1 MPKNLLKALMK
12 ILIKKMSNKDLLS
25 NVKKLRELTGVGFN
39 DCKFALDE
47 TNGDIEKSIE
57 FLRKKGIA
65 KASKKMSR
73 TASEG
78 LAIVKES
85 KGQISLI
92 EINSETDFVAKNE
105 DFINFCKELSE
116 INFLV
121 RSDINELTKTK
132 MKNDLSVKDNLV
144 NLIAKIGEKI
154 TIRRAKFFDNSNGTN
169 FFYVHSAL
177 DKGIGKIISIVKLEG
192 IQKGKNDEIGN
203 KIAMHIAA
211 SNPLAIDKDNI
222 DKKLVDKEL
231 EIIKAEIVNSG
242 KPKEMAEKISKGKI
256 SKFLNDNSLL
266 NQIWIMDPKKKI
278 TDVLKENS
286 LEKPLKILDFIRYKV
301 GEGV

>member
-1 MPKNLLKALMK
+1 
-12 ILIKKMSNKDLLS
+12 MSNKDLLG
-25 NVKKLRELTGVGFN
+25 NIKKLREMTGVGFK
-39 DCKFALDE
+39 DCKMALDE
-47 TNGDIEKSIE
+47 TKGDIEKSIE
-57 FLRKKGIA
+57 YLRKKGIA

-78 LAIVKES
+78 LALAKED
-85 KGQISLI
+85 KGNISLI

-116 INFLV
+116 INFNMK
-121 RSDINELTKTK
+121 SDLTKLNESK
-132 MKNDLSVKDNLV
+132 MANGVLVKDNLV

-154 TIRRAKFFDNSNGTN
+154 TIRRAEYFDKSNGTN
-169 FFYVHSAL
+169 FFYVHSAIE
-177 DKGIGKIISIVKLEG
+177 KGIGKIIAVVKLDRAFKE
-192 IQKGKNDEIGN
+192 NDDIGT

-211 SNPLAIDKDNI
+211 LNPLAIDKDGI

-231 EIIKAEIVNSG
+231 EIIKAEITNSG
-242 KPKEMAEKISKGKI
+242 KPAEMAEKISKGKI

-266 NQIWIMDPKKKI
+266 NQIWIMDPKKKVS
-278 TDVLKENS
+278 DVLKEKS
-286 LEKPLKILDFIRYKV
+286 PEQPLKVLNFVRYKV

>member
-1 MPKNLLKALMK
+1 
-12 ILIKKMSNKDLLS
+12 MSNKDLLD
-25 NVKKLRELTGVGFN
+25 NIKKLREMTGVGFK
-39 DCKFALDE
+39 DCKNALDE
-47 TNGDIEKSIE
+47 TKGSIEKSVE

-78 LAIVKES
+78 LALVKED

-116 INFLV
+116 INFSTKGDLNKL
-121 RSDINELTKTK
+121 NESK
-132 MKNDLSVKDNLV
+132 MLNGILVKDNLV

-154 TIRRAKFFDNSNGTN
+154 TIRRTRFFDNSNGEN
-169 FFYVHSAL
+169 FYYVHSAIE
-177 DKGIGKIISIVKLEG
+177 KNIGKIISVVNLNG
-192 IQKGKNDEIGN
+192 ITRGKNHEIGN

-211 SNPLAIDKDNI
+211 SNPLAIEKDNI
-222 DKKLVDKEL
+222 DKKLVDKES
-231 EIIKAEIVNSG
+231 EIIKAEIKNSG
-242 KPKEMAEKISKGKI
+242 KPTEMVEKISKGKLD
-256 SKFLNDNSLL
+256 KFLSENSLL
-266 NQIWIMDPKKKI
+266 NQVWIMDPKKKVSEI
-278 TDVLKENS
+278 LNDHS
-286 LEKPLKILDFIRYKV
+286 LEKPIQVIKFVRFKV